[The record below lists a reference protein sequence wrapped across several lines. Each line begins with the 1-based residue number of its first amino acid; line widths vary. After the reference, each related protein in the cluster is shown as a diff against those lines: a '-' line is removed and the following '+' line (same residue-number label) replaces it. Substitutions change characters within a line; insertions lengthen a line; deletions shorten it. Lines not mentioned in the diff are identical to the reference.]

1 MTVFKF
7 ERFRVIVRAGVICLI
22 LGGLSTFLAG
32 FLIFNAKVPRIA
44 EAPLQKTE
52 AIVVLT
58 GGSERLRTGL
68 YLLKAGWA
76 DKMFV
81 SGVPNAVD
89 VRALLALIE
98 QETDELHTRVDIGHE
113 ARDTVGNARETAKW
127 MVKQEFKSMRLVT
140 AGYHMLRSL
149 REFSRVMPGV
159 EVVPY
164 PVFPE
169 TVHLDNW
176 WQWPG
181 TTALLFDE
189 YVKFLASYLRS
200 AIDPDLSLK
209 Q

>member
-1 MTVFKF
+1 
-7 ERFRVIVRAGVICLI
+7 
-22 LGGLSTFLAG
+22 
-32 FLIFNAKVPRIA
+32 
-44 EAPLQKTE
+44 
-52 AIVVLT
+52 
-58 GGSERLRTGL
+58 
-68 YLLKAGWA
+68 
-76 DKMFV
+76 
-81 SGVPNAVD
+81 
-89 VRALLALIE
+89 
-98 QETDELHTRVDIGHE
+98 
-113 ARDTVGNARETAKW
+113 
-127 MVKQEFKSMRLVT
+127 MRLVT